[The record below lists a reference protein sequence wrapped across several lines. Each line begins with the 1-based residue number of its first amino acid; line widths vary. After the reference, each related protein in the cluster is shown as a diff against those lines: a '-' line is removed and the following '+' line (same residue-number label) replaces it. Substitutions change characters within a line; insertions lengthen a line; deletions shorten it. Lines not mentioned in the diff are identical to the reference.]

1 MGLAIFNF
9 RTSKEFIDLIKLAA
23 ELAGARNVSVFCRAI
38 LRRESLKIL
47 QGNVPKGSKRKSHG
61 KSA

>member
-1 MGLAIFNF
+1 MRLAIFNF
-9 RTSKEFIDLIKLAA
+9 RTSKEFVKLIKLAS
-23 ELAGARNVSVFCRAI
+23 ELVGARNVSVFVRAV

-47 QGNVPKGSKRKSHG
+47 RGHAPKGARKRHRK